1 MSLKAFHVVFV
12 LASIALSTW
21 VGVWAAGTAAD
32 EGGAGWWLLA
42 VGGFAAAV
50 ALVVY
55 GIWFLKK
62 TKDVSYL

>member
-12 LASIALSTW
+12 LASIVLSIW

-32 EGGAGWWLLA
+32 VGGIGWWLLA
-42 VGGFAAAV
+42 AGGFAAAV
-50 ALVVY
+50 ALAVY
-55 GIWFLKK
+55 GVWFLRK

>member
-1 MSLKAFHVVFV
+1 VSLKFFHVVFV
-12 LASIALSTW
+12 LASIVLSTW
-21 VGVWAAGTAAD
+21 VGVWAVGTATD

-42 VGGFAAAV
+42 AGGFTAAV

-55 GIWFLKK
+55 GFWFLKK